1 MDITPFLG
9 FRQTR
14 EGIVETIA
22 AVSRSAAE
30 GTEQLLAERARGVRY
45 RYVARNAPGTAPYGR
60 QRAPDSRSVVLAR
73 DRPVRSR
80 GGRHRRVR
88 DRAQRVGR
96 EQAADILADDEPAEL
111 VENVFEGFSTEF
123 VSEVSPKSMRVVIGP
138 LAGTVIEWVVPDADA
153 TIVEAAARGSEAEV
167 GTRMTLALGN
177 IADIARETPAVEQ
190 AILDGRPY
198 EAVCAVDGSEAFVE
212 AFDEFIVEFG
222 HRAVG
227 EFDPSRPRWRDDP
240 SPARHRPGNLAGEKP
255 GAHQSRLRER
265 KREAQAA
272 IDELQA
278 SAKRGLLGPVR
289 GPLVSH
295 LLRTY
300 RSHIHLRD
308 EPKHAVA
315 HLFAAWH
322 EAIQRAGEHLVLE
335 DALDDPNDVWFL
347 RRRTLLAH
355 RGP

>member
-1 MDITPFLG
+1 MTDPMPPLALDLWETVYGEVMNGFTGSNRVWITRTEGRAYMDITPFLG

-30 GTEQLLAERARGVRY
+30 GTEQLLAERRGEFDIDMSLATLPALLR
-45 RYVARNAPGTAPYGR
+45 TA
-60 QRAPDSRSVVLAR
+60 ASVLPILAR
-73 DRPVRSR
+73 LFWQGIAPFVRG

-88 DRAQRVGR
+88 DRAQRVGEGTGGRYSGGRRAGRVGR
-96 EQAADILADDEPAEL
+96 ERLR
-111 VENVFEGFSTEF
+111 GFSTEF

-255 GAHQSRLRER
+255 AHTSLGSVSANGRHRPR
-265 KREAQAA
+265 STSYKRVPSEGCSGP
-272 IDELQA
+272 
-278 SAKRGLLGPVR
+278 SAG
-289 GPLVSH
+289 
-295 LLRTY
+295 
-300 RSHIHLRD
+300 RS
-308 EPKHAVA
+308 
-315 HLFAAWH
+315 
-322 EAIQRAGEHLVLE
+322 
-335 DALDDPNDVWFL
+335 
-347 RRRTLLAH
+347 
-355 RGP
+355 